1 MEQDYSGKLR
11 QWRVAYLIPT
21 DEKCK
26 LNYATICGLIF
37 SKVKRQENSMIYS
50 MTAYAR
56 KEIKADWGT
65 AVWEIRSV
73 NQRYLE
79 TYFRMPEQFRGLEP
93 VLRERF
99 RKRLARGKVE
109 CNLRFEANPAA
120 QGDLSI
126 NEALANQV
134 INAAKQ
140 VMTLTGDENR
150 INPFQIMQWPGVM
163 ETPEQDMDAIN
174 KDLLAGFD
182 AALSEFIEARGREG
196 DNMKALI
203 EQRLTAIT
211 EEVVKVR
218 ARMPEILTWQR
229 ERLLGKFE
237 EAKIELDASRVEQE
251 LIVLAQKSDVAEELD
266 RLDSHVKEATNILKK
281 GGAVG
286 RRLDFM
292 MQEFN
297 RESNTLASKSISTD
311 ITASGVELKV
321 LIEQMREQI
330 QNIE

>member
-1 MEQDYSGKLR
+1 
-11 QWRVAYLIPT
+11 
-21 DEKCK
+21 
-26 LNYATICGLIF
+26 
-37 SKVKRQENSMIYS
+37 MIYS

-56 KEIKADWGT
+56 KEVKGDWGS

-79 TYFRMPEQFRGLEP
+79 TYFRMPEQFRALEP

-120 QGDLSI
+120 KAELSI

-134 INAAKQ
+134 IKAAEQ
-140 VMTLTGDENR
+140 VMHMTGELSR
-150 INPFQIMQWPGVM
+150 INPFQVMQWPGVM
-163 ETPEQDMDAIN
+163 ETPEQNMDEVN
-174 KDLLAGFD
+174 KELLAAFD
-182 AALSEFIEARGREG
+182 EAIGEFIEARGREG

-203 EQRLTAIT
+203 EQRLEAIT
-211 EEVVKVR
+211 SEVVKVR
-218 ARMPEILTWQR
+218 ARMPEILEWQR
-229 ERLLGKFE
+229 DRLFSKFE
-237 EAKIELDASRVEQE
+237 DAKVELDPSRVEQE
-251 LIVLAQKSDVAEELD
+251 LILLAQKSDVAEELD
-266 RLDSHVKEATNILKK
+266 RLDSHVKETTNILKK